1 MGVKHRGETK
11 LCRLLIAEYMAMN
24 SAFLKKRICLL
35 KSMATTAFNK
45 WSRTILFI
53 IFLDKSQTNVS
64 FSSRSSRAFILWASD
79 EKLMSNFWAGLHVH
93 EGPCNL
99 LLGTVPRSKWKPGQ
113 TGYFWMPKLRAMLF
127 PLSNYVAIGK
137 GLTAITG
144 KRQRAVWAKSAP
156 CMKILLMGF
165 HFTPYLSVC

>member
-1 MGVKHRGETK
+1 
-11 LCRLLIAEYMAMN
+11 MAMN

-64 FSSRSSRAFILWASD
+64 FSSRSSRAFISWASD

-144 KRQRAVWAKSAP
+144 RCGPRVHRAWKFCSWVFISRLTFLCVKGSQ
-156 CMKILLMGF
+156 IRH
-165 HFTPYLSVC
+165 HFENVT